1 VAEKLGAINLITR
14 MYKSFGSYNGYFGQ
28 PYRMGQDTADV
39 AVAWL
44 ERNGDRPFFVWTHF
58 FDPHVP
64 YHPPQ
69 EFRRKQD
76 QGAAGKWYEL
86 DAKGRRELVESPEK
100 VAAMIAL
107 YDAEVAYADAQ
118 LGRVVEAARA
128 AAPGGNLLIVVTAD
142 HGESMGEHGLYWF
155 RHVYDPT
162 LLVPL
167 VIVPP
172 GSMSMP
178 PAVVDTQVRLID
190 LVPTVL
196 DMLDVDAGTTFDGS
210 SLLALMRAGDGV
222 SPGPAF
228 SSRYSSSTE
237 FSRERHAIRDRGWKL
252 IHTKPGWDGGGATPL
267 EGDSRELYE
276 LKADPGELSNLMDT
290 GSAIQQQLEQQ
301 LDEAIGQGVALD
313 LELTDEERE
322 RLRSLG
328 YVQ

>member
-1 VAEKLGAINLITR
+1 VA
-14 MYKSFGSYNGYFGQ
+14 
-28 PYRMGQDTADV
+28 
-39 AVAWL
+39 
-44 ERNGDRPFFVWTHF
+44 
-58 FDPHVP
+58 
-64 YHPPQ
+64 
-69 EFRRKQD
+69 
-76 QGAAGKWYEL
+76 
-86 DAKGRRELVESPEK
+86 SPEK
-100 VAAMIAL
+100 VDAMIAL
-107 YDAEVAYADAQ
+107 YDAEVAYADEQ
-118 LGRVVEAARA
+118 LGRVQEAARA
-128 AAPGGNLLIVVTAD
+128 AAPDGNLLIVVTAD

-155 RHVYDPT
+155 RYLYDPT

-178 PAVVDTQVRLID
+178 SDVVDTQVRLID

-252 IHTKPGWDGGGATPL
+252 IHTKPGWDGGGGATPL

-276 LKADPGELSNLMDT
+276 LAADPGELTNLLDT
-290 GSAIQQQLEQQ
+290 GAAIQQQLGQQ
-301 LDEAIGQGVALD
+301 LDEVVGQGVTLD